1 LFEISPLDEI
11 EQLRNLCDTLR
22 TDKIQLQAQIDD
34 FQCEKAALAY
44 DKEQWSQEKHI
55 LLSSKQWYMDEISN
69 REQKVNE
76 LRIQNIREKSELQ
89 REIALLNEKNS
100 ELSLNATRTSKAL
113 QEREAE
119 FAELKEK
126 MKNVLEENSTQIS
139 ELEAELRTRERL
151 TKVYKDSMEKADLE
165 LSEARDN

>member
-1 LFEISPLDEI
+1 
-11 EQLRNLCDTLR
+11 
-22 TDKIQLQAQIDD
+22 
-34 FQCEKAALAY
+34 
-44 DKEQWSQEKHI
+44 
-55 LLSSKQWYMDEISN
+55 MDEISN

-126 MKNVLEENSTQIS
+126 MKNVW
-139 ELEAELRTRERL
+139 
-151 TKVYKDSMEKADLE
+151 KFF
-165 LSEARDN
+165 